1 MISVDLSK
9 QTQIAQALKLEK
21 EESEMKI
28 EEQIK
33 RIQVEINDEKE
44 QKLSFQ
50 NEAQQNEVQ
59 MKVME
64 DELNAMQNQMAQQ
77 EMERAKDKFQI
88 DDL

>member
-1 MISVDLSK
+1 
-9 QTQIAQALKLEK
+9 
-21 EESEMKI
+21 MKI

>member
-44 QKLSFQ
+44 QKLSF
-50 NEAQQNEVQ
+50 
-59 MKVME
+59 
-64 DELNAMQNQMAQQ
+64 
-77 EMERAKDKFQI
+77 
-88 DDL
+88 

>member
-64 DELNAMQNQMAQQ
+64 DELNAMQDQMAQQ